1 MDQQRDICLFL
12 TRSKNLKKILLNP
25 KNSRCHAEKIRARKT
40 RFAISEESFSFDR
53 SSREKHFAFLK
64 LDFDLM
70 MLVIV
75 NVKERIEDICC

>member
-40 RFAISEESFSFDR
+40 RFAI
-53 SSREKHFAFLK
+53 FLK
-64 LDFDLM
+64 NLFRSTEFVEKNTL
-70 MLVIV
+70 LF
-75 NVKERIEDICC
+75 